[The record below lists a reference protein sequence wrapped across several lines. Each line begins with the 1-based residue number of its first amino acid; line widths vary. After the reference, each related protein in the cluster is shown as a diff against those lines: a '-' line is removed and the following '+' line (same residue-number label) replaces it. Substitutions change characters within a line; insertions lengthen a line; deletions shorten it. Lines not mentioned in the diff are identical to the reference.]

1 MISSIRNIR
10 NEYNVNPKIK
20 LNSLIIANEDIKL
33 ISENAKIIKSL
44 GMLESIKISEKSP
57 ASTDNNFVKII
68 VSNFEMYIEL
78 TKKEVNELNKKK
90 NKEIKFLE
98 DSINNIEN
106 KLNNRGFIEKAP
118 REIIEKEQEKYKAF
132 KEKLEKLKS

>member
-1 MISSIRNIR
+1 
-10 NEYNVNPKIK
+10 
-20 LNSLIIANEDIKL
+20 
-33 ISENAKIIKSL
+33 
-44 GMLESIKISEKSP
+44 
-57 ASTDNNFVKII
+57 